1 MSRLQ
6 QINST
11 LQKNI
16 GLIMSEKIESP
27 FDFLTTITHVECS
40 PDMKEAKVLVSVL
53 PFAKAEDA
61 LHFLNG
67 QKREIQRLLGQTLK
81 MQFTPR
87 ISFLIDDT
95 EEFAHKIYNE
105 IDNLDIE

>member
-27 FDFLTTITHVECS
+27 FDFLATITHVDCS

-61 LHFLNG
+61 LRFLNG

-95 EEFAHKIYNE
+95 EEFAHKIYHE

>member
-1 MSRLQ
+1 
-6 QINST
+6 
-11 LQKNI
+11 
-16 GLIMSEKIESP
+16 MSEKIESP

-53 PFAKAEDA
+53 PFTKAEDA
-61 LHFLNG
+61 LRFLNG

-87 ISFLIDDT
+87 INFVIDDT

-105 IDNLDIE
+105 IDNLDIG